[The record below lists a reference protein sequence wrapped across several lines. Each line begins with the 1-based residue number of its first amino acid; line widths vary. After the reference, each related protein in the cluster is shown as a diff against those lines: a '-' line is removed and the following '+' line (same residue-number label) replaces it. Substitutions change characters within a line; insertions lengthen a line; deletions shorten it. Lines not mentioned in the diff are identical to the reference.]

1 MTTSNTCAL
10 LLATCLEDID
20 ANMGHPYC
28 NGLVIDKVGYLH
40 YIAFYHSSRVNHLVI
55 TRTKETDTYDVLL
68 SLPNL
73 ASLALTGVVTCRL
86 AGVLMKLSLTMLIL
100 NDVVVDVAE
109 MDVES
114 LQRIKPK
121 VMMCTIDESDLVA
134 ARHVKTMTKNDSV
147 ISRQLD
153 RTGYVKSSGWNSRQP
168 NAVTGHHQSYHE
180 RKARFQRYLQSQS
193 GFGYFHYSLHGT
205 VELFVCNICY
215 HQLPISHE
223 VRKLNSAKSV
233 HPICRSCVN
242 EWLRTCVS
250 ESTIISNT
258 DPRLCRIEPTEL
270 TCEICFET
278 YPISQMFKH
287 KDANTTKYCNT
298 CIIQHA
304 QHRIIQRR
312 IPIDYPDSSSKKL
325 TYDMLQP
332 ILDLDHL
339 QKLSDLLVRSAIASF
354 GPSLFWF
361 NCQTPDCSNGVL
373 YSKCFLDTAFKCQVC
388 DVNWCVR
395 CKCPYHEGTCC
406 TDYQFTNDNFPNAID
421 RTFIDLINRKTVQL
435 CPHCNTPS
443 IRIDGCRRVTCTV
456 CDWAWKW
463 YQEPRVS
470 FYPAAHTSRSCW
482 SFFC

>member
-10 LLATCLEDID
+10 LLAACLQDID
-20 ANMGHPYC
+20 ANMSHPYC

-40 YIAFYHSSRVNHLVI
+40 YIAFYYSSRVNHLVI
-55 TRTKETDTYDVLL
+55 PNTNETDTYDVLL

-73 ASLALTGVVTCRL
+73 ASLALTGVVTWQL
-86 AGVLMKLSLTMLIL
+86 AEVLMKLSLTMLIL
-100 NDVVVDVAE
+100 NDVVIDVAE

-121 VMMCTIDESDLVA
+121 VVMCVVDESGLVDL
-134 ARHVKTMTKNDSV
+134 RDVKTMTKQDSV
-147 ISRQLD
+147 VMRQLD
-153 RTGYVKSSGWNSRQP
+153 RTGYIRSSGWHSRQ
-168 NAVTGHHQSYHE
+168 SYRQ
-180 RKARFQRYLQSQS
+180 RKTKFEQHRQSQS

-223 VRKLNSAKSV
+223 VRRLDSAKSV
-233 HPICRSCVN
+233 HPICRSCVD
-242 EWLRTCVS
+242 EWLRTCGS
-250 ESTIISNT
+250 ESTIVSNT

-270 TCEICFET
+270 TCEICCET
-278 YPISQMFKH
+278 YPTSQMFKH
-287 KDANTTKYCNT
+287 EYANTTKYCNT
-298 CIIQHA
+298 CIIKHA

-339 QKLSDLLVRSAIASF
+339 QKLSDPLLRSAIASF

-388 DVNWCVR
+388 DVNWCAR
-395 CKCPYHEGTCC
+395 CKCSYHEGTCC
-406 TDYQFTNDNFPNAID
+406 TDYQFTSKNFPNAID
-421 RTFIDLINRKTVQL
+421 GTFTDLINKKTVQL

-443 IRIDGCRRVTCTV
+443 IRIGGCRQVTCTV
-456 CDWAWKW
+456 CDWTWEW
-463 YQEPRVS
+463 YQEPQVS
-470 FYPAAHTSRSCW
+470 IYPAAHASRSCW